1 MLYLKIFFTLIILVI
16 SLIIIILLI
25 NYEKIYLLIKKNLFY
40 LVGRFELF
48 IRGKNN
54 SEKLIKTKQGYK
66 KLVDVYQNYVY
77 AFLPFNE
84 ILKIRELHQK
94 AKKINLDDVLN
105 PIIEHGFFYIKYPR
119 CSHVMSHNIKEIE
132 NIDLNIEQISH
143 LRDLNVYDLH
153 KDNLMLC
160 GNKIKLVDQENIAQL
175 NNDKIFNDWKNY
187 IKNLL

>member
-1 MLYLKIFFTLIILVI
+1 MLYLKIFLTLIILII
-16 SLIIIILLI
+16 SLLILLLI
-25 NYEKIYLLIKKNLFY
+25 NDRKILFLLA
-40 LVGRFELF
+40 GRLELF

-54 SEKLIKTKQGYK
+54 SENFIKTKHGTFKQ
-66 KLVDVYQNYVY
+66 VDIYQNYVY

-94 AKKINLDDVLN
+94 AKKMNLDDVLN

-143 LRDLNVYDLH
+143 LRDLNIYDLH

-160 GNKIKLVDQENIAQL
+160 GNKIKLIDQDNITQL
-175 NNDKIFNDWKNY
+175 NNDQVFNDWKNY